1 MNSDNKKKDNEKD
14 LFDKNVLADTSVSNI
29 ISEAFDNLQTSELG
43 KIFMDAR
50 VEKTLTQKQASEILK
65 VRVKIIKDFENGDK
79 IDLPGITYKV
89 GFVRSY
95 ARLLGLDDDFLVKE
109 FKSSL
114 PSVSHKQEYRFL
126 KPKLESK
133 NFFPIGAVLSFVI
146 AIIVY
151 SGWYY
156 NEMSKNPEVLLNQT
170 AEIENKEQDFTDN
183 YIIIE
188 EKKDT
193 GNISLTENS
202 TKILEEIP
210 ILSSQTIYDKDKIEE
225 IQKTEESLF
234 NNKKINNDKKVG
246 IKTINKKIN
255 EMSAIANE
263 RDRSTEMVLK
273 ATGNS
278 WVEIEDINGN
288 TLMTRLMRPGET
300 YVVPNKSGLTFNTGN
315 AGALSLSHGD
325 ILVPAL
331 GKVGEIIK
339 ARPLKVEAFQNKLI
353 IN

>member
-14 LFDKNVLADTSVSNI
+14 LFDKNVLADTSVSSI

-114 PSVSHKQEYRFL
+114 PLVSHKQEYRFL

-156 NEMSKNPEVLLNQT
+156 NEISKNSEVLLNQT
-170 AEIENKEQDFTDN
+170 AEIENKEQDFIDN

-202 TKILEEIP
+202 TKILNEFP

-225 IQKTEESLF
+225 IQKTEKSLF
-234 NNKKINNDKKVG
+234 NNKKINND
-246 IKTINKKIN
+246 KKIN

-278 WVEIEDINGN
+278 WVEIENLNGN
-288 TLMTRLMRPGET
+288 TLMTRLMRAGET

-331 GKVGEIIK
+331 GKVGEIIN
-339 ARPLKVEAFQNKLI
+339 ARPLKVEAFQNKQI

>member
-14 LFDKNVLADTSVSNI
+14 LFDKNALADTSVSNI

-50 VEKTLTQKQASEILK
+50 VEKSLTQKQASEILK
-65 VRVKIIKDFENGDK
+65 VRVKIIKDFENGDNV
-79 IDLPGITYKV
+79 DLPGLTYKV

-95 ARLLGLDDDFLVKE
+95 ARLLELDDDFLVKE

-114 PSVSHKQEYRFL
+114 ALVSYKQEYRFL

-151 SGWYY
+151 SSWYY
-156 NEMSKNPEVLLNQT
+156 NEISKNSEVSLNQT
-170 AEIENKEQDFTDN
+170 AEIENNEQDFTDN

-193 GNISLTENS
+193 ANISLSENS
-202 TKILEEIP
+202 TKILEEFP
-210 ILSSQTIYDKDKIEE
+210 ILSSQTIYDEDKIEG
-225 IQKTEESLF
+225 IQKTEENLF
-234 NNKKINNDKKVG
+234 NNKKINNDKKIE

-255 EMSAIANE
+255 EMSAIA
-263 RDRSTEMVLK
+263 
-273 ATGNS
+273 
-278 WVEIEDINGN
+278 
-288 TLMTRLMRPGET
+288 
-300 YVVPNKSGLTFNTGN
+300 
-315 AGALSLSHGD
+315 
-325 ILVPAL
+325 
-331 GKVGEIIK
+331 
-339 ARPLKVEAFQNKLI
+339 
-353 IN
+353 

>member
-65 VRVKIIKDFENGDK
+65 VRAKIIKDFENGDK

-114 PSVSHKQEYRFL
+114 PLVSQKQEYKFL

-156 NEMSKNPEVLLNQT
+156 NEMSKNPEILLNQT

-210 ILSSQTIYDKDKIEE
+210 ILSSQTIYDKDKNEE
-225 IQKTEESLF
+225 IQKTEKSLF
-234 NNKKINNDKKVG
+234 NNKKINND
-246 IKTINKKIN
+246 KKIN

-288 TLMTRLMRPGET
+288 TVMTRLMRPGET

-325 ILVPAL
+325 TLVPAL

>member
-109 FKSSL
+109 FQSSL
-114 PSVSHKQEYRFL
+114 ALVSYKQEYRFL

-133 NFFPIGAVLSFVI
+133 NFIPIGAVLSFVI

-156 NEMSKNPEVLLNQT
+156 NEISKNSEVLLNQT

-234 NNKKINNDKKVG
+234 NDKKIG

-288 TLMTRLMRPGET
+288 TVMTRLMRPGET